1 MTPKFWTVF
10 KLIITNVLFSILF
23 FFKSFLSYWQTIKKR
38 HQGNKWKI
46 VFEELIFKNLE
57 NEDEEDVEEFERIKS
72 ADPLIS
78 LRRGH
83 FGNLRKST
91 MPAKSLRAVSWD
103 WTMIFPKKKI
113 KKINKY
119 RVKSGYIC
127 TNSYSLY
134 LLPCPAKK
142 KSKCLI
148 SFHLVT
154 SSNPVI
160 QSVSCRHHVMVR
172 GSIL

>member
-1 MTPKFWTVF
+1 M
-10 KLIITNVLFSILF
+10 FSILF

-91 MPAKSLRAVSWD
+91 MPAKSLRAVS
-103 WTMIFPKKKI
+103 
-113 KKINKY
+113 
-119 RVKSGYIC
+119 
-127 TNSYSLY
+127 
-134 LLPCPAKK
+134 
-142 KSKCLI
+142 
-148 SFHLVT
+148 
-154 SSNPVI
+154 
-160 QSVSCRHHVMVR
+160 
-172 GSIL
+172 